1 VSLKVSINMTLSKIN
16 WHNHKLRRRGITDA
30 FWAEL
35 TVWVLAKGQARKN
48 SRSASEYYIAIMILV
63 SYKQCHSR
71 WFMLENTK

>member
-1 VSLKVSINMTLSKIN
+1 MATVGFKELSKIN
-16 WHNHKLRRRGITDA
+16 WRNYKLRQQGIKA
-30 FWAEL
+30 KL

-63 SYKQCHSR
+63 SYEQCHSR